1 MVGNPICLQIPWKE
15 DDTQFEKWKNGQT
28 GYPFIDAGMRQLLQE
43 GWTHHTVRNVTAV
56 FLTRGDLWLN
66 WEKGCQHFYD
76 NLVDGDWAV
85 NAGNWMWLSS
95 SAFDRLLDCSLCIHP
110 VDFGRRLEPSGDYI
124 RRYVPELANFEFEYI
139 HEPWKAPLQVQRA
152 ANCIIGRHIN
162 FHLELILQCSRFI
175 IITFPGKDYP
185 ERMVIHEEVSPRN
198 RQWMEDYRK
207 ELIEKMKSAP
217 AHCHP
222 SSDTEVFKFFFLNEE
237 IANIK

>member
-1 MVGNPICLQIPWKE
+1 MSNRFYWKIRDLFDEINKGSPPAWIHITGQLIWREYFYTMGRENPNFGQIENNPLCLAIPWRE
-15 DDTQFEKWKNGQT
+15 DDAQLERWKNGQT

-43 GWTHHTVRNVTAV
+43 GWIHHTVRNAVAV

-124 RRYVPELANFEFEYI
+124 RRYVPELANFDFEYI
-139 HEPWKAPLQVQRA
+139 HEPWKAPLQVQKA
-152 ANCIIGRHIN
+152 ANCFIGTI
-162 FHLELILQCSRFI
+162 FLILNLF
-175 IITFPGKDYP
+175 Y
-185 ERMVIHEEVSPRN
+185 
-198 RQWMEDYRK
+198 
-207 ELIEKMKSAP
+207 
-217 AHCHP
+217 
-222 SSDTEVFKFFFLNEE
+222 
-237 IANIK
+237 